1 MIPFF
6 RKVRKK
12 LADDNKPFKYL
23 RYAVGEI
30 VLVVIGILIA
40 LQINNKN
47 QQRISFNEEQVLLK
61 NLKNDFTNRLDE
73 LEFLNFGRQNAVEVI
88 EQLMS
93 LRDNPPKN
101 YDDNVMDS
109 LLAMSTT
116 TYRFNEKFA
125 TMDML
130 FNSGKINSLSNDS
143 LKLLLSNWPA
153 NVEEM
158 LEEQRLI
165 VTNFYELE
173 KSLSKHVSLRDIYQ
187 KFSWSNYD
195 IPDVKPSTIQK
206 DYKGLLNDTTFENL
220 IASKRFLLIINI
232 ADANLLID
240 EAKKIIQLLEGEI
253 NE

>member
-1 MIPFF
+1 MIKFF
-6 RKVRKK
+6 RKIRQKM
-12 LADDNKPFKYL
+12 LTENKFSKYFL
-23 RYAVGEI
+23 YAIGEI

-61 NLKNDFTNRLDE
+61 ILKNDFTNRLNE
-73 LEFLNFGRQNAVEVI
+73 LEFLNFGRQNAVDII

-93 LRDNPPKN
+93 LRDNPPEN
-101 YDDNVMDS
+101 YDDKVMDS

-130 FNSGKINSLSNDS
+130 FNSGKVNSLSNDS
-143 LKLLLSNWPA
+143 LKFLLSNWPA

-173 KSLSKHVSLRDIYQ
+173 KSLSKYVSLRDIYQ
-187 KFSWSNYD
+187 RFSWSNYD
-195 IPDVKPSTIQK
+195 IPDIEPSTIQK
-206 DYKGLLNDTTFENL
+206 DYKGLLNDTSFENL

-232 ADANLLID
+232 SDANLLID
-240 EAKKIIQLLEGEI
+240 EAKKIIQLLEDEVI
-253 NE
+253 E

>member
-1 MIPFF
+1 MIKFF
-6 RKVRKK
+6 RKIRQNLLSEGKTGK
-12 LADDNKPFKYL
+12 YFKY
-23 RYAVGEI
+23 AIGEI
-30 VLVVIGILIA
+30 ILVVIGILIA

-47 QQRISFNEEQVLLK
+47 QQRIAYNEEKILLK
-61 NLKNDFTNRLDE
+61 ILKDDFSSRLNE
-73 LEFLNFGRQNAVEVI
+73 LEFLNIGRQNAVGAI

-93 LRDNPPKN
+93 LANNPPEYYN
-101 YDDNVMDS
+101 DNIMDS
-109 LLAMSTT
+109 LLAISTT

-143 LKLLLSNWPA
+143 LKYFLSNWPS

-173 KSLSKHVSLRDIYQ
+173 KTISKYVSLRDIYQ

-195 IPDVKPSTIQK
+195 IPNIEPSAIKK
-206 DYKGLLNDTTFENL
+206 DYKGLLDDITYKNQ

-232 ADANLLID
+232 TDANLLID
-240 EAKKIIQLLEGEI
+240 EAKKIIELLGDEV

>member
-73 LEFLNFGRQNAVEVI
+73 LEFLNVGRQNAVEVI

>member
-1 MIPFF
+1 MIKFF
-6 RKVRKK
+6 RKIRQN
-12 LADDNKPFKYL
+12 LLMDNKTGKYFKY
-23 RYAVGEI
+23 AIGEI
-30 VLVVIGILIA
+30 VLVVLGILIA
-40 LQINNKN
+40 LQINNNN

-61 NLKNDFTNRLDE
+61 NLKIDFTSRLNE
-73 LEFLNFGRQNAVEVI
+73 LEILNIGRQNAVKAL
-88 EQLMS
+88 EQLMRLS
-93 LRDNPPKN
+93 DNPPEN
-101 YDDNVMDS
+101 YDDNDMDS
-109 LLAMSTT
+109 LLALSTT

-130 FNSGKINSLSNDS
+130 FNSGKINSLSNES
-143 LKLLLSNWPA
+143 LKLLLSIWPS

-165 VTNFYELE
+165 VTNFYEIE
-173 KSLSKHVSLRDIYQ
+173 KSLNRHVSLRDIYQ

-195 IPDVKPSTIQK
+195 IPDIKPSTIQK
-206 DYKGLLNDTTFENL
+206 DYKGLLNDTNFENL

-240 EAKKIIQLLEGEI
+240 EAGKIIQLLEDEI

>member
-1 MIPFF
+1 MMNE
-6 RKVRKK
+6 
-12 LADDNKPFKYL
+12 NKFSKYFL
-23 RYAVGEI
+23 YAIGEI

-61 NLKNDFTNRLDE
+61 ILKNDFTNRLNE
-73 LEFLNFGRQNAVEVI
+73 LEFLNVGRQNAVDII

-93 LRDNPPKN
+93 LSDNPPEN
-101 YDDNVMDS
+101 YDDKVMDS

-130 FNSGKINSLSNDS
+130 FNSGKVNSLSNDS
-143 LKLLLSNWPA
+143 LKFLLSNWPA

-165 VTNFYELE
+165 VTNFHELE
-173 KSLSKHVSLRDIYQ
+173 KSLSKYVSLRDIYQ

-195 IPDVKPSTIQK
+195 IPDIGPSTIQK
-206 DYKGLLNDTTFENL
+206 DYKGLLNDTKFENQ

-232 ADANLLID
+232 ADANLLIG
-240 EAKKIIQLLEGEI
+240 EAKKIIQLLE
-253 NE
+253 NEVN

>member
-1 MIPFF
+1 MIKFF
-6 RKVRKK
+6 RKIRQR
-12 LADDNKPFKYL
+12 LLTENKFSKYL
-23 RYAVGEI
+23 LYAIGEI

-40 LQINNKN
+40 LQINNNN

-61 NLKNDFTNRLDE
+61 ILKDDFTNRLNE
-73 LEFLNFGRQNAVEVI
+73 LEFLNVGRQNAVDII

-93 LRDNPPKN
+93 FRDNHQED
-101 YDDNVMDS
+101 YDDKVMDS

-130 FNSGKINSLSNDS
+130 FNSGRVNSLSNDS
-143 LKLLLSNWPA
+143 LKFLLSNWPA

-173 KSLSKHVSLRDIYQ
+173 KSLSKYVSLRDIYQ

-195 IPDVKPSTIQK
+195 IPDIAPSTIQK
-206 DYKGLLNDTTFENL
+206 DYKGLLNDTSFENL

-232 ADANLLID
+232 SDANLLID
-240 EAKKIIQLLEGEI
+240 EAKKIIQLLEDEI
-253 NE
+253 KE

>member
-1 MIPFF
+1 ME
-6 RKVRKK
+6 K
-12 LADDNKPFKYL
+12 NKTGKYL
-23 RYAVGEI
+23 KYAIGEI

-61 NLKNDFTNRLDE
+61 ILKNDFNSRLNE
-73 LEFLNFGRQNAVEVI
+73 LEFLNVGRQNAVNTI

-93 LRDNPPKN
+93 LRDNPPKDF
-101 YDDNVMDS
+101 DDNVMDS

-130 FNSGKINSLSNDS
+130 FNSGKVNSLSNDS
-143 LKLLLSNWPA
+143 LKFLLSNWPA

-173 KSLSKHVSLRDIYQ
+173 KSLSKYVSLRDIYQ

-195 IPDVKPSTIQK
+195 IPDIKPSTIQK
-206 DYKGLLNDTTFENL
+206 DYKGLLNDISFENL

-240 EAKKIIQLLEGEI
+240 EAKKIIHLLGDEV

>member
-1 MIPFF
+1 MIKFF
-6 RKVRKK
+6 RKIRQKMMNE
-12 LADDNKPFKYL
+12 NKFSKYFL
-23 RYAVGEI
+23 YAIGEI

-61 NLKNDFTNRLDE
+61 ILKNDFTNRLNE
-73 LEFLNFGRQNAVEVI
+73 LEFLNVGRQNAVDII

-93 LRDNPPKN
+93 LSDNPPEN
-101 YDDNVMDS
+101 YDDKVMDS

-130 FNSGKINSLSNDS
+130 FNSGKVNSLSNDS
-143 LKLLLSNWPA
+143 LKFLLSNWPA

-165 VTNFYELE
+165 VTNFHELE
-173 KSLSKHVSLRDIYQ
+173 KSLSKYVSLRDIYQ

-195 IPDVKPSTIQK
+195 IPDIGPSTIQK
-206 DYKGLLNDTTFENL
+206 DYKGLLNDTKFENQ

-232 ADANLLID
+232 ADANLLIG
-240 EAKKIIQLLEGEI
+240 EAKKIIQLLE
-253 NE
+253 NEVN

>member
-1 MIPFF
+1 MIKIF
-6 RKVRKK
+6 RKIRQNLLSEGKTG
-12 LADDNKPFKYL
+12 KYL
-23 RYAVGEI
+23 KYAIGEI

-61 NLKNDFTNRLDE
+61 ILKDDFTNRLNE
-73 LEFLNFGRQNAVEVI
+73 LEYLNVGRQNAVDII

-93 LRDNPPKN
+93 LIDNQQN
-101 YDDNVMDS
+101 GYDDKVMDS

-130 FNSGKINSLSNDS
+130 FNSGKVNALSNDS
-143 LKLLLSNWPA
+143 LKFLLSNWPA

-173 KSLSKHVSLRDIYQ
+173 KSLSKYVSLRDIYQ
-187 KFSWSNYD
+187 NFSWSNYD
-195 IPDVKPSTIQK
+195 IPDIGPSTIQK
-206 DYKGLLNDTTFENL
+206 DYKGLLNDSSFENL

-232 ADANLLID
+232 SDANLLID
-240 EAKKIIQLLEGEI
+240 EAKKIIQLLEDEI

>member
-1 MIPFF
+1 M
-6 RKVRKK
+6 
-12 LADDNKPFKYL
+12 LTENKFSKYIL
-23 RYAVGEI
+23 YAFGEI

-47 QQRISFNEEQVLLK
+47 QQKISINEEQVLLK
-61 NLKNDFTNRLDE
+61 ILKNDFTNRLNE
-73 LEFLNFGRQNAVEVI
+73 LELLNAGRKHAVNII

-93 LRDNPPKN
+93 LRDNPPEDYN
-101 YDDNVMDS
+101 DHVMDS

-130 FNSGKINSLSNDS
+130 FNSGKVNSLSNDS
-143 LKLLLSNWPA
+143 LKFLLSNWPA

-165 VTNFYELE
+165 VTNFYDLE
-173 KSLSKHVSLRDIYQ
+173 KSLSKYVSLRDIYQ
-187 KFSWSNYD
+187 KFSWSNYH
-195 IPDVKPSTIQK
+195 IPDIKPATLQK
-206 DYKGLLNDTTFENL
+206 DYKGLLNDVSFENL
-220 IASKRFLLIINI
+220 LASKRFLLIINI

-240 EAKKIIQLLEGEI
+240 EAKKIIRHLEDEV

>member
-1 MIPFF
+1 MINFF
-6 RKVRKK
+6 RRIRRK
-12 LADDNKPFKYL
+12 LADDNQLLKYS
-23 RYAVGEI
+23 RYAIGEI

-40 LQINNKN
+40 LQINNQN

-61 NLKNDFTNRLDE
+61 NLKNDFKSRLNE
-73 LEFLNFGRQNAVEVI
+73 LELLNVGRQNAVNVI

-93 LRDNPPKN
+93 LGDNPPEN
-101 YDDNVMDS
+101 YDDNIMDS
-109 LLAMSTT
+109 LLAKSTT

-130 FNSGKINSLSNDS
+130 FNSGQINSLSNDS
-143 LKLLLSNWPA
+143 LKLLLSKWPS

-158 LEEQRLI
+158 LEEQRL
-165 VTNFYELE
+165 VVENFYELE
-173 KSLSKHVSLRDIYQ
+173 KSLNRHVSLRDIYQ
-187 KFSWSNYD
+187 KFSWSDYD
-195 IPDVKPSTIQK
+195 IPDINPSTIQK
-206 DYKGLLNDTTFENL
+206 DYKGLLNDRNFENL

-240 EAKKIIQLLEGEI
+240 EARKIIQLLEDEI

>member
-1 MIPFF
+1 MIKFF
-6 RKVRKK
+6 RKIRQKMMNE
-12 LADDNKPFKYL
+12 NKFSKYFL
-23 RYAVGEI
+23 YAIGEI

-61 NLKNDFTNRLDE
+61 ILKNDFTNRLNE
-73 LEFLNFGRQNAVEVI
+73 LEFLNVGRQNAVDII

-93 LRDNPPKN
+93 LSDNPPEN
-101 YDDNVMDS
+101 YDDKVMDS

-130 FNSGKINSLSNDS
+130 FNSGKVNSLSNDS
-143 LKLLLSNWPA
+143 LKFLLSNWPA

-165 VTNFYELE
+165 VTNFHELE
-173 KSLSKHVSLRDIYQ
+173 KSLSKYVSLRDIYQ

-195 IPDVKPSTIQK
+195 IPDIGPSTIQK
-206 DYKGLLNDTTFENL
+206 DYKGLLNDTKFENQ

-232 ADANLLID
+232 AEANLLIG
-240 EAKKIIQLLEGEI
+240 EAKKIIQLLE
-253 NE
+253 NEVN

>member
-1 MIPFF
+1 MMIENNFS
-6 RKVRKK
+6 
-12 LADDNKPFKYL
+12 KYFL
-23 RYAVGEI
+23 YAIGEI

-61 NLKNDFTNRLDE
+61 ILKNDFTNRLNE
-73 LEFLNFGRQNAVEVI
+73 LEFLNVGRQNAVDII

-93 LRDNPPKN
+93 LSDNPPEN
-101 YDDNVMDS
+101 YDDKVMDS

-130 FNSGKINSLSNDS
+130 FNSGKVNSLSNDS
-143 LKLLLSNWPA
+143 LKFLLSNWPA

-165 VTNFYELE
+165 VTNFHELE
-173 KSLSKHVSLRDIYQ
+173 KSLSKYVSLRDIYQ

-195 IPDVKPSTIQK
+195 IPDIGPSTIQK
-206 DYKGLLNDTTFENL
+206 DYKGLLNDTNFENQ

-232 ADANLLID
+232 ADANLLIG
-240 EAKKIIQLLEGEI
+240 EAKKIIQLLE
-253 NE
+253 NEVN